1 MGDLHCSGT
10 SPCCPYQGL
19 RWTKSITTF
28 AHFDN
33 EEVTPQLRTIPGPSV
48 SPFPTDDDVRA
59 AFDLNRCPP
68 DRPFVFYTEV
78 GDGLE
83 GSNVARDFARSI
95 RGVYIADFFPGQ
107 YVCGITGNWEQSWWP
122 SFVVRASGVYAD
134 MAGGDIYLVTD
145 FMQGVRFHST
155 TYARMEARTLLDRG
169 RATITHVDAH
179 NTGSR
184 SVLPITISPKPTA
197 STSQNDIATTSSSN
211 DTLARRKS
219 VHLDYML
226 NWNGYGDDPT
236 SGCPNKQVGMGYSAG
251 QCGIHIQQKEN
262 TQPSGLFGAY
272 PSKWPLVISIKDSD
286 QEVIGMTSQD
296 MLGSSYFSMSSL
308 LPYTVDF
315 GTGWYGAY
323 DTDPLDISYAGWK
336 TQTNG
341 PACTSGK
348 YDHGRRQI
356 DCGFPCA

>member
-1 MGDLHCSGT
+1 
-10 SPCCPYQGL
+10 
-19 RWTKSITTF
+19 
-28 AHFDN
+28 
-33 EEVTPQLRTIPGPSV
+33 
-48 SPFPTDDDVRA
+48 
-59 AFDLNRCPP
+59 
-68 DRPFVFYTEV
+68 
-78 GDGLE
+78 
-83 GSNVARDFARSI
+83 
-95 RGVYIADFFPGQ
+95 
-107 YVCGITGNWEQSWWP
+107 
-122 SFVVRASGVYAD
+122 

-179 NTGSR
+179 NMGSR
-184 SVLPITISPKPTA
+184 AVLPITIPPKPTA

-211 DTLARRKS
+211 DTLARRNS

-226 NWNGYGDDPT
+226 NGYGDDPT
-236 SGCPNKQVGMGYSAG
+236 SDCPNKQVGMGYSAG

-262 TQPSGLFGAY
+262 TQPSDLFGAY
-272 PSKWPLVISIKDSD
+272 PSKWPLVITIKDSN

-315 GTGWYGAY
+315 GAGWHGAY